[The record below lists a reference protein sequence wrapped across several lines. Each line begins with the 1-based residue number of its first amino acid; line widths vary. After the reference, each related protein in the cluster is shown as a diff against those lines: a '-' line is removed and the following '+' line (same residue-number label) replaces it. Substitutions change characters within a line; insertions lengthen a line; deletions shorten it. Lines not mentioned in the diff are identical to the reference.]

1 MTMLGTGSG
10 AVGSIDD
17 GIQVSDNFAG
27 TLANSVIHDF
37 NGVALSNTGDG
48 VGSPKPNFIN
58 NTWGVFAGGAGLVP
72 NIGGA
77 GASDPAGFGNG
88 SAGINPMLV
97 GISRIPNRML
107 DPRPQ
112 LGSPL
117 YSSTLSGFPSDA
129 PAGFFTTVGYRGA
142 FGGNN
147 WLNGWSY
154 LSKAGYLSGLPD
166 TGESGTGGG
175 TGEPPFAD
183 TDSDGISDDLE
194 SSPAL
199 LALGFTVGGNDAAR
213 FASLF
218 TPSSIQD
225 LSADDI
231 IVQKSGSDVTLTI
244 PVESSTDLVPPFTP
258 AGNATLQLNN
268 VPADKEFYRF
278 RVGPAAP

>member
-1 MTMLGTGSG
+1 MTMLGTGST

-48 VGSPKPNFIN
+48 VGSPKPTFLN
-58 NTWGVFAGGAGLVP
+58 NTWGTFAGGAGIVP

-77 GASDPAGFGNG
+77 GAADPAGFGN
-88 SAGINPMLV
+88 SAVGTNPMFV
-97 GISRIPNRML
+97 GISRIPNRRL

-117 YSSTLSGFPSDA
+117 YSSTLSGFPADA

-154 LSKAGYLSGLPD
+154 LSKAGYLTGLPD
-166 TGESGTGGG
+166 TGAPEVGGNPG
-175 TGEPPFAD
+175 ATLAD
-183 TDSDGISDDLE
+183 ADGDGISDDVE
-194 SSPAL
+194 NANT
-199 LALGFTVGGNDAAR
+199 ALGFN
-213 FASLF
+213 ASVSNGSPASVFSGLF
-218 TPSSIQD
+218 TSSSIQD

-231 IVQKSGSDVTLTI
+231 IVQKVGNTATLTI
-244 PVESSTDLVPPFTP
+244 PVERSTNLVPPFTP
-258 AGNATLQLNN
+258 AGNATLQLND

-278 RVGPAAP
+278 RVAPGAP